1 MHKIS
6 DKKKTIVVIAVDGP
20 TAAGKGTLARQL
32 ARHLQFAYLDTGL
45 LYRAVAA
52 KALEHQL
59 DWNNKDNPKLLDLA
73 KNLTEVDLQS
83 PSLRE
88 EKVGQTASIIAT
100 FPAIRA
106 ALLSFQRNFPKSAT
120 AGNKLLQGAI
130 LDGRDI
136 GTVIWPDAQVKLFVT
151 ALQEIRAN
159 RRYKELLNRGQQV
172 IHAQV
177 LEDIKERDK
186 RDQNRLHAPLIPAA
200 DAVIIDNS
208 NLNAEQAFQ
217 VALGHVQQR
226 LANYH

>member
-1 MHKIS
+1 M
-6 DKKKTIVVIAVDGP
+6 
-20 TAAGKGTLARQL
+20 
-32 ARHLQFAYLDTGL
+32 
-45 LYRAVAA
+45 
-52 KALEHQL
+52 
-59 DWNNKDNPKLLDLA
+59 
-73 KNLTEVDLQS
+73 
-83 PSLRE
+83 
-88 EKVGQTASIIAT
+88 
-100 FPAIRA
+100 
-106 ALLSFQRNFPKSAT
+106 
-120 AGNKLLQGAI
+120 
-130 LDGRDI
+130 
-136 GTVIWPDAQVKLFVT
+136 
-151 ALQEIRAN
+151 QEIRAN